1 MAIEE
6 KNYIFKFLRNTLS
19 KIAVIIY
26 QNLKVNVKL
35 NIFYLITE
43 IKMQQ
48 PANMK
53 QKAVE
58 CQKDQLRIKR
68 TKTNKKE
75 VIQVF
80 PVLELPNE
88 VILRISSFLTL
99 KDLVSIFLII
109 FVLVIIKQMASDQ
122 IQ

>member
-1 MAIEE
+1 
-6 KNYIFKFLRNTLS
+6 
-19 KIAVIIY
+19 
-26 QNLKVNVKL
+26 
-35 NIFYLITE
+35 
-43 IKMQQ
+43 MQQ

-53 QKAVE
+53 QKADE

-99 KDLVSIFLII
+99 KDLVSTFLII

-122 IQ
+122 FQ

>member
-1 MAIEE
+1 
-6 KNYIFKFLRNTLS
+6 
-19 KIAVIIY
+19 
-26 QNLKVNVKL
+26 
-35 NIFYLITE
+35 
-43 IKMQQ
+43 MQQ

-80 PVLELPNE
+80 PILELPNE
-88 VILRISSFLTL
+88 VILRISGFLTL
-99 KDLVSIFLII
+99 KDLVSTFIII
-109 FVLVIIKQMASDQ
+109 FVLVIIKQTDSDQ
-122 IQ
+122 FQ